1 MLLGQCSPQLWH
13 SVLALPSQKLHQ
25 KFQSAFKQAEGSVIN
40 HTSHLHLNFMLDIEG
55 SEWKNLRGERILPQ
69 VQFLHTQWRDV
80 IA

>member
-1 MLLGQCSPQLWH
+1 
-13 SVLALPSQKLHQ
+13 VLALPSQKLHQ

-40 HTSHLHLNFMLDIEG
+40 HLSPPFEFMLDIEG